1 MKFISYAAWELPR
14 QLYAKAPKQSH
25 KFHIVVDRVV
35 ALDVAVAAVAVC
47 AIFRIIN
54 ALTNAGILRRRHA

>member
-25 KFHIVVDRVV
+25 KFHIVVDCVV
-35 ALDVAVAAVAVC
+35 ALDVAVAVC